1 MGAGFNLPRN
11 IFAPRLKC
19 SAFLS
24 MVFISMP
31 ENTATPLGD
40 PNAGDNNP
48 NLSVVPAA
56 ESPQR
61 ARGVYNKETE
71 AELSKA
77 SEIFAAAQKPEY
89 AAELVKAKISAAEVT
104 GYVAL
109 AASCG
114 QKAEKAVDCDKSSE
128 QATLDQAKAEQE
140 LVDSMRT
147 IQGAARQRY
156 LPGQPAELEKY
167 LVGER
172 LDASRPI
179 LERSSQTLINK
190 ANADRPG
197 SIDTNFITKTEG
209 QRAEFLKQKGT
220 QGAEDSKAA
229 QDRAERESLLRQVI
243 DARKK
248 IQYAADTIWP
258 PKKATS
264 VQARKDFK
272 LPRNRPYSY

>member
-1 MGAGFNLPRN
+1 M
-11 IFAPRLKC
+11 
-19 SAFLS
+19 ST
-24 MVFISMP
+24 
-31 ENTATPLGD
+31 TAASNLGD
-40 PNAGDNNP
+40 PNAGENIS

-56 ESPQR
+56 DAPTRTQ
-61 ARGVYNKETE
+61 GVYNKETE

-77 SEIFAAAQKPEY
+77 SEVFAAAQKPEY
-89 AAELVKAKISAAEVT
+89 AGELVKAQISAPEVT

-109 AASCG
+109 VVACG

-128 QATLDQAKAEQE
+128 QATLDQSKAERN
-140 LVDSMRT
+140 LMDSMRT

-156 LPGQPAELEKY
+156 LPGPPADLEKY

-172 LDASRPI
+172 LDTSRPI

-197 SIDTNFITKTEG
+197 SIDTNFITKTAG